1 MSRQMRFRWPYLVAL
16 LLTGLVVAGRFAA
29 PPLAEKWEARK
40 ERLAMA
46 AFVRDNPA
54 GKVLDRVAVPD
65 GLHDD
70 CPGPTEMPHGFRA
83 GLCWTGATI
92 PARAANSATQRSLI
106 EAGATGVTGRCWTRK
121 TFVMCRVDA
130 QLAGQAV
137 VALIG
142 PQLSPPPMNPR
153 GSSVSVSLLHPVS

>member
-1 MSRQMRFRWPYLVAL
+1 MRLRWPYLVAL

-54 GKVLDRVAVPD
+54 GKVFDRVAVPE
-65 GLHDD
+65 GLHED
-70 CPGPTEMPHGFRA
+70 CPGPEMPHGFRA
-83 GLCWTGATI
+83 TLCWTGAAI
-92 PARAANSATQRSLI
+92 PARAASTATQRSLI
-106 EAGATGVTGRCWTRK
+106 EAGATAVTERCETRK
-121 TFVMCRVDA
+121 TFVICHVDA

-137 VALIG
+137 WALIG

-153 GSSVSVSLLHPVS
+153 GSSVSVIILHPVS

>member
-1 MSRQMRFRWPYLVAL
+1 MRFRWPYLVAL

-65 GLHDD
+65 GLHEN
-70 CPGPTEMPHGFRA
+70 CPGPEMPQGFRA
-83 GLCWTGATI
+83 ALCWSGATI
-92 PARAANSATQRSLI
+92 PARAASTATQRSLI
-106 EAGATGVTGRCWTRK
+106 EAGATGVTERCETRR
-121 TFVMCRVDA
+121 TFVFCRIDA
-130 QLAGQAV
+130 QLAGQKVGAI
-137 VALIG
+137 IG
-142 PQLSPPPMNPR
+142 PQFSPPPMNPR
-153 GSSVSVSLLHPVS
+153 GSNVSVNIFPASR